1 MSFKDIC
8 DILFEIKVEIETDCN
23 FANCRDCNCVD
34 CNCADCNTIVQT
46 TDCSDCYED
55 ILQAVADCINAGDIG
70 W

>member
-1 MSFKDIC
+1 MNK
-8 DILFEIKVEIETDCN
+8 ILISINK
-23 FANCRDCNCVD
+23 
-34 CNCADCNTIVQT
+34 T